1 MKNLTFII
9 LLSLFAYAGNAQ
21 NSAVTKAATAQTKGE
36 LDKAKLYID
45 QAAVHEKSK
54 TKGKT
59 WFTKGLVYE
68 SIAFSEDETYKALAS
83 DALEQ
88 SLEAYNKALS
98 MEKENSVTYFQTT
111 QRIDNMWGEY
121 LNRGADL
128 YQKQDYTNALTAFEK
143 TIMIKPKDTTGLIY
157 AAITAQVDKQ
167 YDSAEKYYNQL
178 KELDYASPEMYKA
191 LVYIQRAHHKDNTKA
206 LQAIKD
212 AREIYP
218 DDKDLM
224 KEEINVLIVTEQVD
238 EAREKLLVAIE
249 KEPDNANLRYN
260 LAFLYDQVGDTEK
273 SLDLYK
279 KAVDLNP
286 DYFDA
291 IYNIAVINFNNAAES
306 LKIAN
311 EMDLK
316 TYQKDGQKY
325 IDDANTKF
333 KDAVPYF
340 EKAHELNPKDTSV
353 LENLELI
360 YKRLKMFDKLEEVQG
375 KIANLGGVEGN
386 E

>member
-1 MKNLTFII
+1 M
-9 LLSLFAYAGNAQ
+9 FAFVSNAQ

-45 QAAVHEKSK
+45 QAVVHEKSK

-59 WFTKGLVYE
+59 WYTKGLVYE

-88 SLEAYNKALS
+88 SMEAYNKALS
-98 MEKENSVTYFQTT
+98 MEKETSVTYFQTT

-121 LNRGADL
+121 LNRGADF
-128 YQKQDYTNALTAFEK
+128 YQKQDYPNALTAFEK

-167 YDSAEKYYNQL
+167 FDAAEKYYNKL

-191 LVYIQRAHHKDNTKA
+191 LVYIQRAHHKDNDKA

-212 AREIYP
+212 ARAIYP

-238 EAREKLLVAIE
+238 EAKEKLLVAIE

-260 LAFLYDQVGDTEK
+260 LAFLYDQVGDTDK
-273 SLDLYK
+273 SLELYK
-279 KAVDLNP
+279 KAVELNP
-286 DYFDA
+286 EYFDA

-306 LKIAN
+306 LKVAN

-325 IDDANTKF
+325 IDDANAKF
-333 KDAVPYF
+333 KEAVPYF
-340 EKAHELNPKDTSV
+340 EKAHEINPNDTAV

-375 KIANLGGVEGN
+375 KIATLGGTEGN